1 MDTLQRSDT
10 VLFQTINSALDQLET
25 FLSYYKIGFFILLII
40 IAVII
45 VVLTVIGLSDLW
57 SLVSSYF

>member
-10 VLFQTINSALDQLET
+10 VLFQTINSALYQLEYK
-25 FLSYYKIGFFILLII
+25 LSYYKIGFFILLII

-45 VVLTVIGLSDLW
+45 VVLTVINLSDLW